1 MAANYWVSTQRLH
14 WQFTREKL
22 AEIRQKLEDEDK
34 QFIQQFPLPERRLLS
49 MYFNKEIIRLG
60 KRLTIPTRQQAIATA
75 QVYVRR
81 FYTKVEIRQTN
92 PYLVMATAL
101 YLACKMEEC
110 PQHIRFIA
118 SEARQVW
125 TDCLYAADAAKLG
138 ECEFSLISEMN
149 SQLIVHQPYRTLAE
163 IKEILSMTT
172 EEAATASFII
182 NDHYLTDLPL
192 LYPPH
197 IIAVTA
203 AFLAVVL
210 KPNQQNHFPPTSA
223 AAASAATAPVS
234 HGSGAKPSA
243 VPPTRAQQMV
253 TWLAQTNID
262 MEAVIDSMQ
271 EIISL
276 YEALEQYN
284 DKVCKD
290 QISRY
295 VKNRGIA
302 QVI

>member
-1 MAANYWVSTQRLH
+1 M
-14 WQFTREKL
+14 
-22 AEIRQKLEDEDK
+22 
-34 QFIQQFPLPERRLLS
+34 
-49 MYFNKEIIRLG
+49 
-60 KRLTIPTRQQAIATA
+60 TIPTRQQAIATA

-125 TDCLYAADAAKLG
+125 TGMSQLRPHHHTCHAHLERVTDCLYAADAAKLG

-284 DKVCKD
+284 DRVCKD